1 MAEVKFIADINLT
14 NNQLTNVKLQN
25 LTSDPSGLAG
35 EGQIYYD
42 SNANVIKFHTG
53 SDNWVSLSS
62 ASGDITAV
70 TAGDGLTGGGSSGG
84 VSLAVGAGDGITVNS
99 GDVAVTAANTNITS
113 LTNASLT
120 VGRDAHNFIDFGT
133 DNQIKFKTNN
143 ETPVIIMKASGEI
156 EATKFDGALEGNADT
171 ATKLATA
178 RNIGGVSFDGS
189 AAINLPGVNT
199 GGSQDTSGTA
209 AIATTV
215 TVADESSDTSC
226 NVLFTTAATGNL
238 GPKSGTNLTFNSSSG
253 VLTATGFAGA
263 LTGDVTGNA
272 DTATVAT
279 TVTITDN
286 EDTDEDNPLVFVAG
300 GDVDGGNL
308 GLETDGTAH
317 YNPSTG
323 KITATSF
330 AGALTGNVTGNASGS
345 AGTVTSIGNLTG
357 DVTSSNRATT
367 IAAAAVHHGM
377 LNDDII
383 SGQGDLGANIASTDE
398 FLISD
403 TSDSGTV
410 KRMDASR
417 LTTFLQSS
425 LTFTTNTD
433 TNDDVS
439 VANLKTRLAG
449 GFGSNAVTIGDSNDV
464 VTIGND
470 LTVTGDLIVSGD
482 TTTVNTATLSVE
494 DPLIVLAS
502 GNSADSVDTGFY
514 SKYVESS
521 TTKYAG
527 IFRDV
532 SADGNPFTFF
542 DGNQAEPTTTV
553 NTGGTGFDYA
563 DIQAGFIKSADGFVG
578 NLTGN
583 VTGNASGSAG
593 TVTSI
598 GNLTGDVTSSN
609 RATTIAAGAVHHGML
624 AEDIISGQAALTAL
638 AQDDILM
645 VHDTSASAVKKI
657 TYSNLEDDIF
667 GNISSDATVAAG
679 GALTI
684 AADAVTYAKMQ
695 NVTATNVVLG
705 RDSSGAGV
713 VEEISASSLRTM
725 INVENGATADQS
737 KSDIDGLAITTVG
750 TLDSGDATGIVSAA
764 STSAAGKVELA
775 TTAEALAG
783 SDSSR
788 AVTPAGLAARSF
800 KATIGDGS
808 DLDIAITHNLG
819 TRDVIVQCYDAS
831 SYETVYAQVVRTDAN
846 NVTID
851 TNVAIGSSDVIVLI
865 TKVD

>member
-1 MAEVKFIADINLT
+1 MAEVKFIADINLS

-42 SNANVIKFHTG
+42 SNSNIIKFHTG

-62 ASGDITAV
+62 AAGDITAV
-70 TAGDGLTGGGSSGG
+70 TAGDGLTGGGSSG
-84 VSLAVGAGDGITVNS
+84 
-99 GDVAVTAANTNITS
+99 AVTLNVVGTTGAISVSANAITLPTA
-113 LTNASLT
+113 LTVPNSILNTALV
-120 VGRDAHNFIDFGT
+120 VGRDADNQINFGT
-133 DNQIKFKTNN
+133 DNTMVFRVGAGNGVTF
-143 ETPVIIMKASGEI
+143 KASGEI

-171 ATKLATA
+171 AS
-178 RNIGGVSFDGS
+178 V
-189 AAINLPGVNT
+189 AA
-199 GGSQDTSGTA
+199 
-209 AIATTV
+209 
-215 TVADESSDTSC
+215 
-226 NVLFTTAATGNL
+226 
-238 GPKSGTNLTFNSSSG
+238 
-253 VLTATGFAGA
+253 
-263 LTGDVTGNA
+263 
-272 DTATVAT
+272 VAT

-286 EDTDEDNPLVFVAG
+286 ESTDENNPIVFVAG
-300 GDVDGGNL
+300 GDLDGGNL
-308 GLETDGTAH
+308 GLETDGTTH
-317 YNPSTG
+317 YNPSSG
-323 KITATSF
+323 KITATAF
-330 AGALTGNVTGNASGS
+330 AGALTGDVTGDLTGNADTVTTNANLTGHITSSGNAAVLGSFTVAQLSAALSNASISGNNTGDQTTVSGS
-345 AGTVTSIGNLTG
+345 SGTVTSIGNLTG

-367 IAAAAVHHGM
+367 IASAAVHHAM
-377 LNDDII
+377 LHDDII
-383 SGQGDLGANIASTDE
+383 SGQGDLGANLASTDE
-398 FLISD
+398 FLVSD
-403 TSDSGTV
+403 VSDSGTV

-433 TNDDVS
+433 ADVS
-439 VANLKTRLAG
+439 VANLKTALAG

-470 LTVTGDLIVSGD
+470 LTVTGDLLVSGD
-482 TTTVNTATLSVE
+482 TVTVNTATLSVE
-494 DPLIVLAS
+494 DPLIKLAS

-514 SKYVESS
+514 NKYVESS

-527 IFRDV
+527 LFRDV

-542 DGNQAEPTTTV
+542 DGNQAEPGTTV
-553 NTGGTGFDYA
+553 NTGGTGYDLA
-563 DIQAGFIKSADGFVG
+563 DISAGKITAADGFV
-578 NLTGN
+578 GN
-583 VTGNASGSAG
+583 VTGNASGSSGSCTGAAA

-598 GNLTGDVTSSN
+598 GNLTGDITSSN
-609 RATTIAAGAVHHGML
+609 RATTIASGAVHHAML
-624 AEDIISGQAALTAL
+624 NDDIISGQAALTAL
-638 AQDDILM
+638 AQDDIFM

-667 GNISSDATVAAG
+667 GNISTDATVAAG

-695 NVTATNVVLG
+695 NVSATNVVLG
-705 RDSSGAGV
+705 RDSSGAGI

-750 TLDSGDATGIVSAA
+750 TLDTGNATAIVDAA
-764 STSAAGKVELA
+764 SRTAAGKVERA
-775 TTAEALAG
+775 TPAEALAG
-783 SDSSR
+783 TDDSRYVS
-788 AVTPAGLAARSF
+788 PLGLAARSH

-808 DLDIAITHNLG
+808 DLDITITHNLG

-851 TNVAIGSSDVIVLI
+851 TNTAIASNDVIVLI